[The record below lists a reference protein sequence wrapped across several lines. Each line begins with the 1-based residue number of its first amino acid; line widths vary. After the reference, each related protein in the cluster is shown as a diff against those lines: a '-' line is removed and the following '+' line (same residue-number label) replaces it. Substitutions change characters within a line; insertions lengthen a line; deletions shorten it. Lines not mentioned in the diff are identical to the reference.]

1 MYIENNEGF
10 SGTLRSESRR
20 TFLRLCQPAD
30 VVRKMM
36 WSKRH
41 CEKLKKEHRHR
52 SVRLRLT
59 DSYTIPHDARTPIIL
74 RLVHIR
80 SERLRHPCQ
89 PWDTLRLFC
98 GDLIPRLRIATRVC
112 RRSPATDLIIA

>member
-59 DSYTIPHDARTPIIL
+59 DSYTIPHDARTPTIL

-80 SERLRHPCQ
+80 SERLSTPL
-89 PWDTLRLFC
+89 PTL
-98 GDLIPRLRIATRVC
+98 GH
-112 RRSPATDLIIA
+112 SPALLWRSYSTPAHRDTCVSAVSGDGT